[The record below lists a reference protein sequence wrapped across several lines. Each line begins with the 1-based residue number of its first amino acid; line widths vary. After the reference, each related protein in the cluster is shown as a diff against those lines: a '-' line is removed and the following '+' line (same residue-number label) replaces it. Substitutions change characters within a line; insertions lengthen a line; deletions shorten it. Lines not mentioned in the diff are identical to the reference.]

1 MIIIAFS
8 ILDFKN
14 KEAQNFD
21 FKAGTNLIVSKGNT
35 KGKSSLLK
43 SMYYT
48 LGFDVHQFPSNWNIN
63 FMYFQIEVLINNV
76 KYNIT
81 RQKNIFRVSD
91 VEVPLNVKEYS
102 EWLQHKLEIKMQLAN
117 THTKHLYEAYS
128 SAVIL
133 PFYIDQDDSWDGG
146 IYRNVTNTLNQYTRI
161 PADIFKSVFNLSN
174 YELLELQNSLTNYSK
189 EKNTVVSTIK
199 SLLNVLEDYRHENA
213 DVPTVSKIDKIAL
226 NKDIDRYLQ
235 MQNELNEQIVKYKMK
250 LLNKQ
255 EMLDLQKQELS
266 ELEQLLKMNKKRYN
280 SIETECQY
288 CHSKLTKEQSLT
300 RLDLSN
306 NYFEISLLKE
316 EIEKEVVKLTNEII
330 IFESQQN
337 SIESKIDEIH
347 RRIQNSKDLLTID
360 DYVKATAKKEASN
373 ELESLVDKQVLSKY
387 NLEEKIKV
395 LRREINKLKKEK
407 ESLREIIER
416 DYTDLVF
423 EIKKVLNDLNDTKL
437 DLSELNL
444 DELKFLE
451 FKKISGS
458 GMDKNKKFLAY
469 YLIYF
474 SLLRKYSSY
483 IIPFCMDSFIKNE
496 ITGETAKK
504 MFEAIEKYFF
514 DTNQSFF
521 SIVSENLKHLEFVDS
536 YNKINVEGKL
546 LVRDKYDEIALK
558 FKFDS

>member
-1 MIIIAFS
+1 M
-8 ILDFKN
+8 
-14 KEAQNFD
+14 
-21 FKAGTNLIVSKGNT
+21 
-35 KGKSSLLK
+35 
-43 SMYYT
+43 
-48 LGFDVHQFPSNWNIN
+48 
-63 FMYFQIEVLINNV
+63 
-76 KYNIT
+76 
-81 RQKNIFRVSD
+81 
-91 VEVPLNVKEYS
+91 
-102 EWLQHKLEIKMQLAN
+102 
-117 THTKHLYEAYS
+117 
-128 SAVIL
+128 
-133 PFYIDQDDSWDGG
+133 
-146 IYRNVTNTLNQYTRI
+146 
-161 PADIFKSVFNLSN
+161 
-174 YELLELQNSLTNYSK
+174 QNSLTNYSK

-423 EIKKVLNDLNDTKL
+423 EIKK
-437 DLSELNL
+437 
-444 DELKFLE
+444 
-451 FKKISGS
+451 
-458 GMDKNKKFLAY
+458 
-469 YLIYF
+469 
-474 SLLRKYSSY
+474 
-483 IIPFCMDSFIKNE
+483 C
-496 ITGETAKK
+496 
-504 MFEAIEKYFF
+504 
-514 DTNQSFF
+514 
-521 SIVSENLKHLEFVDS
+521 
-536 YNKINVEGKL
+536 
-546 LVRDKYDEIALK
+546 
-558 FKFDS
+558 